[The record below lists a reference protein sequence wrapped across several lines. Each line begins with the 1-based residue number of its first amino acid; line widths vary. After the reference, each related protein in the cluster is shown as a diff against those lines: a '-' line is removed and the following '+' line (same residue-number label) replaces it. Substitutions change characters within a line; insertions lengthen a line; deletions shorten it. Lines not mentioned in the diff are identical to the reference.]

1 MDMLP
6 KRVRK
11 VFRLRTFRVG
21 VLIALILFLGIAT
34 VKTEAVG
41 VRPLVADLY
50 VRPGEVAP
58 FEIVFSSSGFQEIVN
73 LVVYEPRQLL
83 DGTLGFVL
91 GDPAVFPP
99 TRWVSMEQW
108 RVVVRPGQDGR
119 VLGEVHVPFD
129 AGGTYPIVVMVEP
142 EVQATTGVTIRVRYA
157 VRLQVHVERAGL
169 RPAVDL
175 LDFDLVAD
183 EQGAPVLM
191 MHVHNPSRLLHDV
204 SGEVTIR
211 DESRRL
217 VERVVMHTGWSRQA
231 DVDATPIYPGA
242 EVVFLGEITEPLY
255 PGDYELRLFMRYG
268 DGRQIVKTRRL
279 TLVGDEFD
287 QTERMRP
294 IAVEPELISLQMRP
308 GQVASV
314 PLQFRNRTA
323 DALTVSFDPRE
334 ISPGYGHS
342 VFEAVEFESRGE
354 TEQLVEG
361 RRSARSVLVIRAPR
375 DIDAGGY
382 YGYIEVAVSDGDDP
396 VDTVRVP
403 VELVVPGPWEPR
415 AEVLDF
421 TYEPGDEEDGAVF
434 SVLVGNLSN
443 VHFRPSGFIYLNN
456 GDGDTVRTMFL
467 EADEDVPHILPDRSG
482 HLVAVSK
489 NLEPGEYTA
498 EVHVQYDQQDLDVVE
513 FPLVIQENEEE

>member
-1 MDMLP
+1 MF
-6 KRVRK
+6 RQ
-11 VFRLRTFRVG
+11 VFRLRTLRVG

-34 VKTEAVG
+34 LKTEAVG

-58 FEIVFSSSGFQEIVN
+58 FEIVFSSSGFLEILD

-83 DGTLGFVL
+83 DGTLSFVL
-91 GDPAVFPP
+91 SDPAVFPSAQ
-99 TRWVSMEQW
+99 WVSMEQW

-142 EVQATTGVTIRVRYA
+142 EVPAATGVTVRVRYA

-169 RPAVDL
+169 RPVADL
-175 LDFDLVAD
+175 LEFDLVAD
-183 EQGAPVLM
+183 EQGAPALM
-191 MHVHNPSRLLHDV
+191 MHVHNPSPLLYDV

-211 DESRRL
+211 DETRRL
-217 VERVVMHTGWSRQA
+217 VERVAMHTEWSKQVG
-231 DVDATPIYPGA
+231 VDATPIYPGA
-242 EVVFLGEITEPLY
+242 DVKFFGEITEPLY
-255 PGDYELRLFMRYG
+255 PGDYEVRLFMRYG
-268 DGRQIVKTRRL
+268 DGRQIVQTRKI

-294 IAVEPELISLQMRP
+294 IAVEPERISLQMRP

-323 DALTVSFDPRE
+323 EELAVSVGMRE
-334 ISPGYGHS
+334 ISPDYGHS
-342 VFEAVEFESRGE
+342 VFEAVEFQSRGE
-354 TEQLVEG
+354 TAQLVEG
-361 RRSARSVLVIRAPR
+361 RRSGRSVLIIRAPR
-375 DIDAGGY
+375 DIDPGGY
-382 YGYIEVAVSDGDDP
+382 YGYIEVAVFDGDDP
-396 VDTVRVP
+396 VDTVSVP

-421 TYEPGDEEDGAVF
+421 TYEPGDELSGAVF

-456 GDGDTVRTMFL
+456 ADGDTVRTMFL
-467 EADEDVPHILPDRSG
+467 DADEDVPHILPDRSG
-482 HLVAVSK
+482 YLIAVSA

-498 EVHVQYDQQDLDVVE
+498 EVHVQYEQQDLDVVE
-513 FPLVIQENEEE
+513 FPLVIQESEEE